1 MLEDADPA
9 VRGYYGEKGTD
20 FVLIFF
26 IFTDSCLEFI

>member
-9 VRGYYGEKGTD
+9 VRGYYGEKG